1 MATSPTPPR
10 RRPSLTQQ
18 VTRDLLAEIERGG
31 LRPGDPFPTEREL
44 TARYGVSR
52 TVIRE
57 AMSSLRAS
65 GRLVVE
71 QGRGAFIG
79 TPSPTPYRLDPAEIG
94 TAEDLLRL
102 MELRIALESEA
113 AALAAQRRDAPAV
126 AALAR
131 LAERFAAGMED
142 SEASRRLDLDFH
154 RQIAAMTGNPYF
166 GQVLDSFAAGL
177 LPRARL
183 DLFRDDPM
191 ARAEY
196 QRRLQLEH
204 AHILEAIARGDAEG
218 ARAAM
223 RLHLSNSR
231 ERLRRAREAIAEAP

>member
-1 MATSPTPPR
+1 MAETPTPPR
-10 RRPSLTQQ
+10 RLSLTQR
-18 VTRDLLAEIERGG
+18 VTRELLAEIERGG
-31 LRPGDPFPTEREL
+31 LRPGDQFPTEREL

-71 QGRGAFIG
+71 QGRGAFLRA
-79 TPSPTPYRLDPAEIG
+79 PAPEAAYRLDPAEIG
-94 TAEDLLRL
+94 TAEDVLRL
-102 MELRIALESEA
+102 MELRIALEAEA
-113 AALAAQRRDAPAV
+113 SALAAQRRDVPGFETLSR
-126 AALAR
+126 LAR
-131 LAERFAAGMED
+131 RFEAGMED
-142 SEASRRLDLDFH
+142 SAASRRLDLDFH
-154 RQIAAMTGNPYF
+154 LQIAALTGNPYF
-166 GQVLDSFAAGL
+166 GQVLSGFAAHL

-183 DLFRDDPM
+183 DLFRDDAA

-196 QRRLQLEH
+196 QHRLHLEH
-204 AHILEAIARGDAEG
+204 AHILEAIGRGDADG

-231 ERLRRAREAIAEAP
+231 ERLRRALEEAGGGG